1 MPGRFI
7 TLEGID
13 LCGKTT
19 QIEKLAS
26 YLQERGVEVVISRE
40 PGGPPISEK
49 IREIL
54 LDPENG
60 AMTALTELLL
70 YEASRSQHTEE
81 LIRPALEA
89 GKWVVSDRYGDA
101 SFAYQGFGRK
111 LGGELVLQLNRLA
124 TGGLVPD
131 VTIVLDLPPEEAARR
146 FKAENWKADRLERE
160 RADFHRRVRE
170 AYLQLSG
177 QEPERVKIID
187 GRGTVESIAVQIRA
201 VVDRLIEKI

>member
-26 YLQERGVEVVISRE
+26 YLQERGMEVIISRE

-60 AMTALTELLL
+60 AMTPLTELLL

-146 FKAENWKADRLERE
+146 FKGESWKADRLERE

-187 GRGTVESIAVQIRA
+187 GRGTVERIEVQIRA